1 MKDTHPAI
9 VGLAITMLVPAA
21 AVGQAMSHGA
31 ELQTATKAVAVL
43 APTTGSTVHGIVR
56 FETVP
61 GGVHITAQLEGLS
74 AGDHGF
80 HIHEFG
86 DCSAADGT
94 SAGGHFNPTGASHA
108 GPDAAERHVGDLGN
122 ITANAQGMATY
133 DRVDRVV
140 RLDLDGGYPAQVPG
154 DAPFAIDV
162 SRIAREGVL
171 HVRVSHPESE
181 PQDVVAHVPGRIELK
196 LRRRALVPED
206 EFLPERTG
214 KEGEALAAGEEG
226 GSGDRTIVRRRP
238 AGIALEGVDV
248 VGVDPQDVIEG
259 GAQRGEEARA
269 RCREFGGCQRRARAE
284 QAVVR
289 PDVVAGHGDEVA
301 GKPHRRHGGLFLPAL
316 RPRAPDCAARS
327 AGCRRGG
334 SNPPRWGCRCAPGP
348 GTACSSRPGLW
359 R

>member
-140 RLDLDGGYPAQVPG
+140 RLDGPQ
-154 DAPFAIDV
+154 
-162 SRIAREGVL
+162 GVI
-171 HVRVSHPESE
+171 
-181 PQDVVAHVPGRIELK
+181 GRGVIVHAGKDDLTSQ
-196 LRRRALVPED
+196 P
-206 EFLPERTG
+206 TG
-214 KEGEALAAGEEG
+214 AAGG
-226 GSGDRTIVRRRP
+226 RV
-238 AGIALEGVDV
+238 ACGVI
-248 VGVDPQDVIEG
+248 GV
-259 GAQRGEEARA
+259 A
-269 RCREFGGCQRRARAE
+269 
-284 QAVVR
+284 
-289 PDVVAGHGDEVA
+289 
-301 GKPHRRHGGLFLPAL
+301 K
-316 RPRAPDCAARS
+316 
-327 AGCRRGG
+327 
-334 SNPPRWGCRCAPGP
+334 
-348 GTACSSRPGLW
+348 
-359 R
+359 